1 MASIFQSRGYKS
13 FMAKL
18 YGWGACFVLIGALFK
33 LQHWQ
38 GAGFFLIAGLSV
50 EALIFFFSAFEPLP
64 GDWKWER
71 VFPELGDNE
80 KNALGMSMGT
90 TPVRMSSSQGGG
102 IGSLDFGLDASD
114 MENVKNHVRQ
124 FNQSMAHL
132 GALATIADASN
143 SFAEGLRNSA
153 QNVHTLNESLRVF
166 SNAYQVT
173 AKSFAESGDL
183 SNQNMSALNRNLNAV
198 NASYELYIQGHQ
210 KYAKQNEVLV
220 TAMQQYVNQNNELV
234 DTIKASGERT
244 KQFSA
249 QMDVLNQ
256 NIHNLNNIY
265 GSMLTTVSSALK
277 R

>member
-1 MASIFQSRGYKS
+1 MASLSQIVQTKGYRS

-18 YGWGACFVLIGALFK
+18 YGWGASLVLLGALFK

-38 GAGFFLIAGLSV
+38 GAGIMLVVGMSV
-50 EALIFFFSAFEPLP
+50 EATIFFFSAFEPLP

-71 VFPELGDNE
+71 IFPELGDSD
-80 KNALGMSMGT
+80 KDALRMG
-90 TPVRMSSSQGGG
+90 TPVRSPRGG

-124 FNQSMAHL
+124 FNQSMANL

-143 SFAEGLRNSA
+143 NFAEGLRTSA

-173 AKSFAESGDL
+173 AKSFVESGDL
-183 SNQNMSALNRNLNAV
+183 SNQNMNALNRNLNAV

-220 TAMQQYVNQNNELV
+220 AAMQQYVNQNNELV
-234 DTIKASGERT
+234 ETMRASGERT

-249 QMDVLNQ
+249 QMDALNQ
-256 NIHNLNNIY
+256 NIHNLNHIY
-265 GSMLTTVSSALK
+265 GSMLTTVSSVLK